1 VDEGLALLE
10 EGVSRT
16 EALGVRAYLPLWTA
30 QLAEGLLAAGQIERA
45 RAVAQRA
52 LELALVHKER
62 GHHARGLKLLGDVLA
77 AASPADSDAAEA
89 RYREAHALA
98 DELAMRPLTA
108 QTLLSL
114 GQLYQRTGR
123 RAQAADRLADALLLL
138 HDMGM
143 RPWLSS
149 TADGLQALGH
159 LFIVARSKRALYD
172 DLQRELGGR
181 PITIILDRREG
192 ERRQRT
198 QPDAPERRASDRRRQ
213 AAIDAAVRARGFAI
227 VVEAEH
233 AASA

>member
-1 VDEGLALLE
+1 
-10 EGVSRT
+10 
-16 EALGVRAYLPLWTA
+16 
-30 QLAEGLLAAGQIERA
+30 
-45 RAVAQRA
+45 
-52 LELALVHKER
+52 
-62 GHHARGLKLLGDVLA
+62 
-77 AASPADSDAAEA
+77 
-89 RYREAHALA
+89 
-98 DELAMRPLTA
+98 MRPLTA
-108 QTLLSL
+108 QTLLGL

-123 RAQAADRLADALLLL
+123 RTEAADRLADALLLL

-149 TADGLQALGH
+149 TADELQALGH

-181 PITIILDRREG
+181 PVTIILDRREG

-198 QPDAPERRASDRRRQ
+198 QPDAPERRAGDRRRQ
-213 AAIDAAVRARGFAI
+213 AAIDAAVRARGFAV

>member
-1 VDEGLALLE
+1 
-10 EGVSRT
+10 VSRS
-16 EALGVRAYLPLWTA
+16 EALGVLAYLALWTA

-45 RAVAQRA
+45 RTVVQRA

-62 GHHARGLKLLGDVLA
+62 GHHARGLKLLGDVMA
-77 AASPADSDAAEA
+77 AASPADPGPAEES
-89 RYREAHALA
+89 YRQALALA
-98 DELAMRPLTA
+98 DELTMRPLTA
-108 QTLLSL
+108 QTLLGL
-114 GQLYQRTGR
+114 GRLYQRMGR
-123 RAQAADRLADALLLL
+123 RAEAADRLADALLLL

-149 TADGLQALGH
+149 TADELQALGR

-181 PITIILDRREG
+181 PVTIILDRREG
-192 ERRQRT
+192 ERRRRT
-198 QPDAPERRASDRRRQ
+198 QPDEPERRVRDRRRQ
-213 AAIDAAVRARGFAI
+213 AAFDETLRARGFAV